1 LSTAFSS
8 LKMKGSNFRYL
19 LKFEPFL
26 FVPFIFMLNHIG
38 LQVQNQQRINKS
50 IVNCPTCPETSDC
63 PLSIIHCQLSI
74 VNYPLSIIH
83 CQLSI
88 VNYPLSIIHCQL
100 SIVNCPLS
108 IIHCQLSIVNCP
120 LSIKKTIPLPSSR
133 LVRILHLFYQNTTSK
148 QTHRFLHLL
157 RPFLIIAKFVF
168 ESHLSSEHLQFQLLH
183 PLTF

>member
-63 PLSIIHCQLSI
+63 
-74 VNYPLSIIH
+74 
-83 CQLSI
+83 
-88 VNYPLSIIHCQL
+88 PLSIIHCQL